1 MRQSV
6 SGRSLKLFLVDG
18 TPSGVITAELGVSSV
33 RAVVANRVSLPDL
46 ISRDEASRT
55 GVYLLLGSE
64 DDENAKVYVG
74 EGDSVRTRLSSHDA
88 DESKSFF
95 DRVVLIVSKD
105 ENLTKAHGR
114 YLESRIIEQI
124 KSSGQAEI
132 ANATSPIFLGLP
144 EAEIADMERVLE
156 EISILLPI
164 LGFDLFRPQKP
175 TTLPEDSIVGSRQP
189 TDYRPVQATGQFV
202 ARIREAT
209 GAAVEDA
216 GQFIL
221 LAGSKVYVED
231 KMSFAEHLRRRK
243 ARLRQNGS
251 LVDTSNPELWE
262 LMEDTNLGSPSA
274 ASAFMAGRS
283 DNGRTTWRTKDT
295 GVTYAEWRAIKL
307 RQHEAG

>member
-1 MRQSV
+1 MPQNLI
-6 SGRSLKLFLVDG
+6 GRSLKLFLVDG

-55 GVYLLLGSE
+55 GVYLLLGS
-64 DDENAKVYVG
+64 DDGENSKVYVG
-74 EGDSVRTRLSSHDA
+74 EGDSVRTRLSSHDS
-88 DESKSFF
+88 DESKAFF
-95 DRVVLIVSKD
+95 ERVALIVSKD

-114 YLESRIIEQI
+114 YLESRILEQI
-124 KSSGQAEI
+124 KGSGQAEI
-132 ANATSPIFLGLP
+132 VNATSPSFTGLP

-164 LGFDLFRPQKP
+164 LGFDLFKSQKP
-175 TTLPEDSIVGSRQP
+175 PVLSAEMVSGSRQP
-189 TDYRPVQATGQFV
+189 IDYRPVQASGQFI
-202 ARIREAT
+202 AQIRGAT
-209 GAAVEDA
+209 GEAIEDA

-221 LAGSKVYVED
+221 LAGSKVYATE
-231 KMSFAEHLRRRK
+231 KSSFADHLRLRK
-243 ARLRQNGS
+243 ARLRQNGT
-251 LVDTSNPELWE
+251 LVDTTDPELWE
-262 LMEDTNLGSPSA
+262 LTQDTNLGSPSA

-295 GVTYAEWRAIKL
+295 GITYADWRAMKL

>member
-1 MRQSV
+1 LR
-6 SGRSLKLFLVDG
+6 
-18 TPSGVITAELGVSSV
+18 
-33 RAVVANRVSLPDL
+33 DL

-105 ENLTKAHGR
+105 ENFTKAHGQ
-114 YLESRIIEQI
+114 YLKNRIIEQI

-132 ANATSPIFLGLP
+132 ANQTSPTFSGLP

-156 EISILLPI
+156 EISIFFSI
-164 LGFDLFRPQKP
+164 FGFDLFRPQKP
-175 TTLPEDSIVGSRQP
+175 TTSPEGSIVGSRQP
-189 TDYRPVQATGQFV
+189 TDYRPVQATDQFV

-216 GQFIL
+216 GQFVL
-221 LAGSKVYVED
+221 LAGSKEYVED

-262 LMEDTNLGSPSA
+262 LVEDTNLGSPSA

-283 DNGRTTWRTKDT
+283 DNGRTTWRTNDT

>member
-6 SGRSLKLFLVDG
+6 NGRSLKLFLVDG

-33 RAVVANRVSLPDL
+33 RAVVANRVSLPEL
-46 ISRDEASRT
+46 ISREEASRT
-55 GVYLLLGSE
+55 GVYLLLGS
-64 DDENAKVYVG
+64 DDGENAKVYVG

-88 DESKSFF
+88 DEAKSFF
-95 DRVVLIVSKD
+95 ERVVLIVSKD

-132 ANATSPIFLGLP
+132 ANATYPIFSGLP

-164 LGFDLFRPQKP
+164 LGFDLFKAQKFP
-175 TTLPEDSIVGSRQP
+175 PSPSEPLTGSRQP
-189 TDYRPVQATGQFV
+189 TDYRPVQATGQFI

-209 GAAVEDA
+209 GEAVEDA

-231 KMSFAEHLRRRK
+231 KSSFAEHLRRRK

-251 LVDTSNPELWE
+251 LKDTPNPALWE
-262 LMEDTNLGSPSA
+262 LREDTNLGSPSA
-274 ASAFMAGRS
+274 ASAFIAGRS
-283 DNGRTTWRTKDT
+283 DNGRTTWRTRDT
-295 GVTYAEWRAIKL
+295 GITYAEWRAMKL